1 MSATEELELL
11 EKKLTKKQSA
21 YDQDVGAL
29 EMAKKT
35 LQELYGKSFKMAS
48 VEKDLQQKEG
58 HIKDL
63 EEEFEKT
70 IKALSDMME
79 EFDGE
84 G

>member
-1 MSATEELELL
+1 MSAIEELELL
-11 EKKLTKKQSA
+11 EKKLSKKQSA

-29 EMAKKT
+29 DMAKKT
-35 LQELYGKSFKMAS
+35 LQELYGKSFRMAAI
-48 VEKDLQQKEG
+48 EKDIQQKEA
-58 HIKDL
+58 HIKEL

-70 IKALSDMME
+70 VKALSEMME